1 MIRPLDG
8 GGIDPAPPP
17 RLETNTRGVM
27 TEDAALPA
35 AGASDTST
43 GASSRRRSALLFL
56 RDVALIIIA
65 ALLISFIIKTFLIRS
80 FYIPSPSMSDTL
92 VENDRII
99 VNQLVPELVPLERGD
114 VVVFTDPGSW
124 LTPQPEAPQP
134 PLVAAAEWLGSI
146 VGLSAPDSDEHL
158 VKRLIGLPGDRVV
171 CCNDLGQMSVNGV
184 PLEEP
189 YIRGAGSGSPA
200 SERDFQID
208 VPEGTLWVMGDN
220 RGNSSD
226 SRFNGTV
233 PISDVVGRAFVI
245 SWPLDRWTWLDN
257 YPLVF
262 DGVDEARASVDDR

>member
-1 MIRPLDG
+1 
-8 GGIDPAPPP
+8 
-17 RLETNTRGVM
+17 M

-35 AGASDTST
+35 AGASETTT
-43 GASSRRRSALLFL
+43 GGPSRRRSVLLFL

-92 VENDRII
+92 IENDRII
-99 VNQLVPELVPLERGD
+99 VNQLVPDLVPLQRGD
-114 VVVFTDPGSW
+114 VVVFKDPGSW
-124 LTPQPEAPQP
+124 LPAQPEAPQP
-134 PLVAAAEWLGSI
+134 PLVAAAEWVGSL
-146 VGLSAPDSDEHL
+146 VGLAAPDSDEHL
-158 VKRLIGLPGDRVV
+158 VKRLIGLPGDRIV

-184 PLEEP
+184 PLDEP
-189 YIRGAGSGSPA
+189 YLRDAGVGGPA
-200 SERDFQID
+200 SSQSFQID

-226 SRFNGTV
+226 SRIHGTV
-233 PISDVVGRAFVI
+233 PISDVVGRAFVV

-262 DGVDEARASVDDR
+262 DGVDEAGAAPRAR